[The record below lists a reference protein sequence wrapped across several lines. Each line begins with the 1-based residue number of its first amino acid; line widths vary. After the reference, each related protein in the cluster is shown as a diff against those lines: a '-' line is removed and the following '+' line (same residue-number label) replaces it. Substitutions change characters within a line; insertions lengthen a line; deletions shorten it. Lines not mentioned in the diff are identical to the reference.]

1 MTEANP
7 QEKNADVPSTVSKGF
22 KMPTLS
28 PRLPPEP
35 KTSFP
40 VVLRDELLCDVEPVE
55 GCTPLLALACLF
67 AGDEANTSLSLEGFP
82 SRRLPEPVKGVNFGS
97 SSTATSE
104 I

>member
-1 MTEANP
+1 MQMFP
-7 QEKNADVPSTVSKGF
+7 QQFPKGL
-22 KMPTLS
+22 KCQPY
-28 PRLPPEP
+28 
-35 KTSFP
+35 
-40 VVLRDELLCDVEPVE
+40 LLDFHQSQRQAFLWFYVTNCCDVEPVE

>member
-1 MTEANP
+1 MQKLPGQFP
-7 QEKNADVPSTVSKGF
+7 QGLKI
-22 KMPTLS
+22 PTLS

-55 GCTPLLALACLF
+55 GCTPLFALACLF

-97 SSTATSE
+97 STAASA